1 MVIAGRPGMKGGIMN
16 TGSGI
21 WVGALANTDCM
32 KIRIGMG
39 DPSKM
44 F

>member
-1 MVIAGRPGMKGGIMN
+1 MVIDGRPGMKGGIMN
-16 TGSGI
+16 TGRGI

-32 KIRIGMG
+32 KIRIAMG
-39 DPSKM
+39 NQSKM